1 MQRRPRRELDI
12 GWAFSGGSGAMSSTA
27 ASLGLTRVAC
37 VIVAGAPLGW
47 RLGSGAWDVID
58 STRLFASG
66 RSERS
71 RPGSVGAPGQWVS
84 MHVAEN

>member
-12 GWAFSGGSGAMSSTA
+12 GWAFSGWSGAMSSTA
-27 ASLGLTRVAC
+27 ASLGSTRVAC
-37 VIVAGAPLGW
+37 VIVAGAP
-47 RLGSGAWDVID
+47 GSGAWDVID

-71 RPGSVGAPGQWVS
+71 RPGIVGAPGQWAS